1 MNDDPHDH
9 TRPDLADQRAA
20 LAVAR
25 AVLNGDPDAAHQ
37 AAGTGSC
44 EACTII
50 AATQFGFA
58 LVAQFTGQRM
68 LVSEG
73 LRVQLLAV
81 VDATQQE
88 LDSAGN

>member
-1 MNDDPHDH
+1 MTCDH
-9 TRPDLADQRAA
+9 ARPDLADQRAS

-25 AVLNGDPDAAHQ
+25 AVLNADPGAAHQ

-44 EACTII
+44 EACTVI
-50 AATQFGFA
+50 AALQLGFA

-81 VDATQQE
+81 VDATQAE
-88 LDSAGN
+88 LDAAAN